1 MASGS
6 ESRRGG
12 SRIKGSTKAKGRVS
26 KNVGA
31 WVSKNAGAWN
41 SSMSIPF

>member
-6 ESRRGG
+6 ESRGGG

-26 KNVGA
+26 KY
-31 WVSKNAGAWN
+31 AGAWN
-41 SSMSIPF
+41 SSMGTPF